1 MKAQDGH
8 PVLLRDGDLIVFG
21 TQRHGVP
28 KMCYEGRQS
37 PENLKTAMQLWSFR
51 GFCFPAWATG
61 RIYFRRL
68 RWPHVRGDVL
78 HAHRPTSLRRTRHI
92 HRLSASRS
100 AADRLQAQHRGRPST
115 TLGHRA
121 RQGRSR
127 PWALCPPSVYW
138 QPNKSA
144 RALEATA
151 MLRDADLGH
160 DAQAMCRLASSVPA
174 SSDFEVNHTCS
185 LLPKL
190 AGCGPAF
197 RGAGFGDAAA
207 HGYRL
212 RCSAGKQWAQSETG
226 SA

>member
-1 MKAQDGH
+1 MSVVMFFM
-8 PVLLRDGDLIVFG
+8 P
-21 TQRHGVP
+21 
-28 KMCYEGRQS
+28 
-37 PENLKTAMQLWSFR
+37 
-51 GFCFPAWATG
+51 TG
-61 RIYFRRL
+61 Q
-68 RWPHVRGDVL
+68 
-78 HAHRPTSLRRTRHI
+78 
-92 HRLSASRS
+92 
-100 AADRLQAQHRGRPST
+100 QAQHRGRPST

-197 RGAGFGDAAA
+197 RERASEMQQLMDIGFDAPQASSGHRVRLA
-207 HGYRL
+207 QPDLTWVKSENQGMLRSRRLKLWSLPQQTVHPSRHG
-212 RCSAGKQWAQSETG
+212 
-226 SA
+226 